1 MKKLAIL
8 GTIAVLL
15 VGCGDK
21 VEVPPAHVGKIMTR
35 YGYQPEII
43 NTSKFRLDPCW
54 AYCDKLVTLDASD
67 KTTTENLEIFMPTD
81 KLVLNVGVR
90 TTLSVNHTKVEN
102 LFDTLSPEATAN
114 GEGISWNRVYDT
126 YAKQVILTETR
137 EYLSQYSISEV
148 ASSMEKVNS
157 DLRKIL
163 TKTISER
170 TPFNVSYVGITNIQY
185 PEVITNAQV
194 KAAERREAI
203 QQEDAQLQIAKVRL
217 ERELQEARLQR
228 QIDFEK
234 AEGEA
239 AAQTIQKE
247 VVDTR
252 VLELRRLENAKL
264 WIEKW
269 DGQLPKTALGDNVP
283 MIQLSK

>member
-1 MKKLAIL
+1 MKKLMVL
-8 GTIAVLL
+8 GLVAGLL

-21 VEVPPAHVGKIMTR
+21 VEVPPAHVGKVMTR
-35 YGYQPEII
+35 YGYQPEVIS
-43 NTSKFRLDPCW
+43 TSKFRLDPCW
-54 AYCDKLVTLDASD
+54 AYCDKLITLDASD
-67 KTTTENLEIFMPTD
+67 KTSTETLEIFMPTD
-81 KLVLNVGVR
+81 KLVLNVGIR

-148 ASSMEKVNS
+148 ASSMEKVNA
-157 DLRKIL
+157 DLRNIL
-163 TKTISER
+163 TKTILER
-170 TPFNVSYVGITNIQY
+170 TPFSVTYVGITNIQY
-185 PEVITNAQV
+185 PDVITNAQV

-247 VVDTR
+247 VVDSR
-252 VLELRRLENAKL
+252 VLELRRLENARL

-283 MIQLSK
+283 MIQLTK